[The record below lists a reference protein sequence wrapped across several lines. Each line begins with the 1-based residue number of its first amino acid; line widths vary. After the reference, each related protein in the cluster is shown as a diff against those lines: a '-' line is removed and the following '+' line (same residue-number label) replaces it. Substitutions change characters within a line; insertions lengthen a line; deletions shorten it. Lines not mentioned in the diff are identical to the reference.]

1 MIKLDRVGAPP
12 AFSSF
17 RCPLNSK
24 FQASPLCSFQKPA
37 VFRGRGGARKGGHN
51 ARADRVLCG
60 GVVDTHELTKL

>member
-12 AFSSF
+12 AFSF

-37 VFRGRGGARKGGHN
+37 VFSGGRGGATNGGHN
-51 ARADRVLCG
+51 AQ
-60 GVVDTHELTKL
+60 VDEAIGAARDEQWLV